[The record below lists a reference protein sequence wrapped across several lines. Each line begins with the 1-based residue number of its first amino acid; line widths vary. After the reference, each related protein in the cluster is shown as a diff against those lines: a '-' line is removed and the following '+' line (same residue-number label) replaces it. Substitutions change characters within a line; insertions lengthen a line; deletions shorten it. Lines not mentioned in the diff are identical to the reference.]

1 MQYFILRSKIIIS
14 FETKEIKMV
23 AVSSRRSIRD
33 PDSDSKATLCHLGNE
48 IAFGSKR
55 GGNGKCETAILPF
68 FFASPRHFG
77 LVFRLRDRGFKGF

>member
-1 MQYFILRSKIIIS
+1 
-14 FETKEIKMV
+14 MV

-33 PDSDSKATLCHLGNE
+33 PEGDSKATLCHLGNE
-48 IAFGSKR
+48 IAFGFNR

-77 LVFRLRDRGFKGF
+77 LVLDCETETSRDFECDRETFRLLKWEPQI